1 MGCCCSKKK
10 DINEPIIKIED
21 LTIDDISHNFH
32 ELGSCFVC
40 KKNGIDVKWY
50 NTYCNTYCDKC
61 YYDLINF
68 RLDNL

>member
-21 LTIDDISHNFH
+21 FTIDISQNFY

-40 KKNGIDVKWY
+40 QKNGINVKWY
-50 NTYCNTYCDKC
+50 NTYSNTYCDKC
-61 YYDLINF
+61 YKGFIDF